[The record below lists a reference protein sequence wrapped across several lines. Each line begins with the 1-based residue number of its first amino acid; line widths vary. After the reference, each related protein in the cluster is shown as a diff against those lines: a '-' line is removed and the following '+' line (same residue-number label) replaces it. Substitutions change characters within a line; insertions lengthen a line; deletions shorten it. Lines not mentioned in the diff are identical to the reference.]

1 MRRIALL
8 AASLVL
14 VVSVAV
20 GQDVPAV
27 GAAGDQASQNNNPA
41 NAAQHQNPDVTTKSS
56 SRSTS
61 VIRGCLSGSSGN
73 YTLTDQNGM
82 QYQVSGDDATLRSM
96 VGREV
101 EISGLEGQSSNG
113 GAASSVANGVQASD
127 VRAVS
132 STCKKGASAGAPP
145 PAENGINNPSQTDP
159 NATPE
164 PHNGAKPSRSSPD
177 GTPTV
182 TPDRQ

>member
-1 MRRIALL
+1 MRHMFLL
-8 AASLVL
+8 AASLL
-14 VVSVAV
+14 LAGGLAVA
-20 GQDVPAV
+20 QDPH
-27 GAAGDQASQNNNPA
+27 GNSTAADPASQSNGAA
-41 NAAQHQNPDVTTKSS
+41 NAAQYQNPDTTTKSA

-101 EISGLEGQSSNG
+101 EIGGIESQTSSGN
-113 GAASSVANGVQASD
+113 AATNMANGVQASA

-132 STCKKGASAGAPP
+132 STCKKAKMSAPP
-145 PAENGINNPSQTDP
+145 SVDNGVNSSSQANPK
-159 NATPE
+159 AAPE
-164 PHNGAKPSRSSPD
+164 PHNGAKPSSSSPD
-177 GTPTV
+177 GTTQEN
-182 TPDRQ
+182 PDRQ